1 MGGGNGLKSHMAKQK
16 AGQMKEKV
24 GGGGAAGRALREA
37 PSDASLNCAICR
49 APFTNA
55 KQKAQLN
62 SHHQAKHG
70 KNSFAECFPGI
81 TP

>member
-16 AGQMKEKV
+16 GNVKEKV
-24 GGGGAAGRALREA
+24 GGGGAAGRASREA

-55 KQKAQLN
+55 KQKTQLN

-70 KNSFAECFPGI
+70 KNSFAECFPGV